1 MELNPSNEGEIM
13 DGYFKPKLKDRIK
26 ELRLLEL
33 EEIEDMDE
41 DDELDFS
48 LNYPMKD
55 HHYKSGQFH
64 RCPRCKALMPRETK
78 DPYCSE
84 CNWDS
89 LTDLCMETK
98 KCAA

>member
-33 EEIEDMDE
+33 EEIEHMDE
-41 DDELDFS
+41 EDELDFS
-48 LNYPMKD
+48 LNDPMKD
-55 HHYKSGQFH
+55 RHHRSGKFH
-64 RCPRCKALMPRETK
+64 RCPRCRAVTPLETVH
-78 DPYCSE
+78 PYCPE

-89 LTDLCMETK
+89 LTDVSAEIN